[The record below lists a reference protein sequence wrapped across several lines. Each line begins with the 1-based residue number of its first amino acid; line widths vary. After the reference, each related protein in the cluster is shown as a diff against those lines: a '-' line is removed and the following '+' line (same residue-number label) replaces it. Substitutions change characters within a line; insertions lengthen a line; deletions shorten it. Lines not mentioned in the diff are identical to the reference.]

1 MIAADFYRLHASGQW
16 LRTVLA
22 ALAGAAGVAYFAWRV
37 TVLNPEAPVLS
48 AVFLLAELFGFLS
61 LALTVAVCWRISERR
76 AAAAPARATVDVF
89 IPTYDEPV
97 EMVRL
102 TAAAALAMRHPHET
116 WLLDDGN
123 RAEIR
128 ALAVEFGCRYLARDN
143 NAFAKAGNLNHALE
157 RSRGEFIALLDAD
170 HVPEAGFLEAL
181 LGYFADPEVAFAQA
195 PHEFYNHDSV
205 QNRNDARHGT
215 LWHDQSFF
223 YRAGEAGRDHWNAA
237 SFCGTT
243 AMLRRSALERVGGF
257 ATQTVTE
264 DMHTAVRLHK
274 LGCKSVFH
282 PEPLAYGVGAVD
294 FVEFLQQRIRWG
306 HGNVQVLRE
315 EGLPFCKGLGWMQRL
330 CYTSLGLTYFE
341 GWIRLVLYLTPPVV
355 LVAGVAPITDTR
367 WLFWFFLPYFTLACL
382 LVQEMGRGMAPLVAT
397 EKVAM
402 ARFPAYML
410 AAIGLVARRRHWR
423 ITSKLKGK
431 RVPVVLLAPQGA
443 VLAANLAGLGAV
455 ALGVSPALQ
464 SLTTGTVVA
473 VCLWA
478 AFHAWIAAE
487 VILNVR
493 RDVRRA
499 PVFQF
504 PLSLPLEAQAAVG
517 APVAHCRTVL
527 LDPDNVEFEGP
538 RGLHA
543 ASALR
548 LGLYLAGQRFEVE
561 AVVTDSEAIDPDI
574 VRIEARLR
582 WGTALRERDAFNR
595 LLHACSWHRLTNW
608 PGTHVPTPIERA
620 LSAFGIAL
628 RGVRVHEAQWRAV
641 LYRESRVHGPWRLGL
656 LRSAAQG
663 HDLITFDRAE
673 PEHVTVL
680 DPVPGHPAALLHLVR
695 DPHRGCEQPL
705 RDAHASAWR
714 ELKLLR
720 SATAE
725 AYAPPA
731 SAAAARDAH
740 A

>member
-1 MIAADFYRLHASGQW
+1 MIATDFYHLHASGQW

-22 ALAGAAGVAYFAWRV
+22 ALAGAAGLTYFGWRV

-48 AVFLLAELFGFLS
+48 AVFLFAELAGFLS

-76 AAAAPARATVDVF
+76 AGAAPAGATVDVF
-89 IPTYDEPV
+89 IPTYNEPV
-97 EMVRL
+97 EIVRL
-102 TAAAALAMRHPHET
+102 TAAAALAMRQPHET

-143 NAFAKAGNLNHALE
+143 NAFAKAGNLNHALPH
-157 RSRGEFIALLDAD
+157 SRGEFIALLDAD
-170 HVPEAGFLEAL
+170 HVPEAWFLEAL
-181 LGYFADPEVAFAQA
+181 LGYFADPEVAFVQA

-205 QNRNDARHGT
+205 QNRNDARHAT

-223 YRAGEAGRDHWNAA
+223 YRVGEAGRDHWNAA

-243 AMLRRSALERVGGF
+243 AMLRRSALERAGGF

-274 LGCKSVFH
+274 LGYKSVFH

-294 FVEFLQQRIRWG
+294 YVEFLQQRIRWG

-341 GWIRLVLYLTPPVV
+341 GWIRLVLYFTPPVV
-355 LVAGVAPITDTR
+355 LVAGLAPITDTR

-382 LVQEMGRGMAPLVAT
+382 LVQEMGRGAAPLVAT

-410 AAIGLVARRRHWR
+410 AAIGLLVRRRHWR

-431 RVPVVLLAPQGA
+431 RVPAALLAPQGA

-464 SLTTGTVVA
+464 SFTTGTVVA
-473 VCLWA
+473 VCLWG

-493 RDVRRA
+493 RDARRA
-499 PVFQF
+499 PVFRF
-504 PLSLPLEAQAAVG
+504 PLSLPLDVQSSVD
-517 APVAHCRTVL
+517 APVVHCRTVL
-527 LDPDNVEFEGP
+527 LDADGVVFEGP
-538 RGLHA
+538 RELHA
-543 ASALR
+543 ASTLR
-548 LGLYLAGQRFEVE
+548 LGLYLAGQRVEVE
-561 AVVTDSEAIDPDI
+561 AVVTDSEAVNPDV

-582 WGTALRERDAFNR
+582 WGTALPKRDAFNR
-595 LLHACSWHRLTNW
+595 VLHACSWHRLTNW

-620 LSAFGIAL
+620 VSLFGVAL
-628 RGVRVHEAQWRAV
+628 RGVPARAAQWRAV
-641 LYRESRVHGPWRLGL
+641 LYRASRMQVPWRLGL

-663 HDLITFDRAE
+663 HDLIAFDRAE
-673 PEHVTVL
+673 SEQVTVL
-680 DPVPGHPAALLHLVR
+680 DPVPGQATALLHLVR
-695 DPHRGCEQPL
+695 DQHRSCEQPL

-731 SAAAARDAH
+731 PDAAARDAH